1 MRNRLVAMKVA
12 HGVRSVTFVDTIA
25 LTCMQIVSR
34 VAALKN
40 VRGRRRRELALYDVN
55 VAILH
60 KRQRMSKLECSWK
73 RTQKGV
79 LTEAGYAALKVCHP
93 VYHCF
98 ETDSM
103 AASQDGRRVL
113 LRKIVKK
120 GYSG

>member
-1 MRNRLVAMKVA
+1 MKVA
-12 HGVRSVTFVDTIA
+12 HGVRSVKFVDTTA
-25 LTCMQIVSR
+25 LTCMQIISR
-34 VAALKN
+34 VASLKN
-40 VRGRRRRELALYDVN
+40 VRGRRRREVS
-55 VAILH
+55 VATLH
-60 KRQRMSKLECSWK
+60 KRQRMSKLECSCK

-103 AASQDGRRVL
+103 TASQDGRRVL
-113 LRKIVKK
+113 LRKVVKK